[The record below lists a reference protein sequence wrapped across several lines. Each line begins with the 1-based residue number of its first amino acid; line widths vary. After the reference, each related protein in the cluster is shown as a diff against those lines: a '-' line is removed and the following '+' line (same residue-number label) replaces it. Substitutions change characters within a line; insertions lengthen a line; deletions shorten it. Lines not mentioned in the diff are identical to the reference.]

1 MLQIFEY
8 LVDPY
13 MGYEIGDIFLE
24 IVAVVM
30 GLASVYF
37 AKKDHLWV
45 YPTGMISTAIY
56 VYLLVQAG
64 LVGDVLINAYYF
76 IMSVYGWFYWT
87 QKKEGITVH
96 AIASINRRETLMSV
110 FLFIGSI
117 VGVGLLYVFFDKAND
132 WTAPVDTLTTALF
145 FVGMWLMARRKIQ
158 HWIFWIIGDV
168 ISVPLYLVKGLG
180 LTSLQY
186 IIFTLIAIFGYRE
199 WKKRLHNK
207 QQTA

>member
-199 WKKRLHNK
+199 WKKRLHNN

>member
-96 AIASINRRETLMSV
+96 AIASINLRETLMSV

-199 WKKRLHNK
+199 WKKRLHNYP
-207 QQTA
+207 QTA

>member
-30 GLASVYF
+30 GLVSVYF

-96 AIASINRRETLMSV
+96 AIASINQRETLMSV

-199 WKKRLHNK
+199 WKKR
-207 QQTA
+207 

>member
-96 AIASINRRETLMSV
+96 AIASINRRETQMSV

-199 WKKRLHNK
+199 WKKR
-207 QQTA
+207 

>member
-96 AIASINRRETLMSV
+96 AIASINQRETLMSV

-199 WKKRLHNK
+199 WKKR
-207 QQTA
+207 

>member
-117 VGVGLLYVFFDKAND
+117 VGVGLLYVFFDKAKD
-132 WTAPVDTLTTALF
+132 WTAPVDTLTTTLF

-199 WKKRLHNK
+199 WKKRLHNNL
-207 QQTA
+207 QTA